1 MPLHKSIAK
10 LKTVL
15 KGSFFK
21 SLLMLLSGATVAQ
34 IIPTAISPILSRLYN
49 PEHFGVLATFTSVTA
64 VLIAVS
70 TLQFE
75 SAILLPKRRG
85 EAKFILG
92 LSLMFPLMLGLLSAI
107 LIMVGNEAL
116 ASALNLESAGWMFYL
131 IPIFV
136 IAGGWYNAMAGWFLR
151 EKQFKTLTIRQVGM
165 SLGTAFSKLAL
176 GILKFLQ
183 VGLILGTL
191 IGQLTSLF
199 VFVYQLFKV
208 ERMMSFFPSVKSA
221 KKLIMR
227 YIDFAKYTTWQGF
240 FDTISV
246 AAVLWIFNH
255 YLTIEEVGLYAFT
268 LAIVQKPITL
278 ISTQVGKVYFQKVIE
293 LRNNRQRIFPF
304 SLKIF
309 IVGIASSLLLFT
321 PIVTFSDEIF
331 SLVFGIEWSKAG
343 AVAANISPFIIF
355 KFASRPLSTIPQ
367 LLNKNKQFFYV
378 GIVRTLIPPIMY
390 ALLLNKIGFLE
401 SVLFVSIS
409 LALLISLIVY
419 WLLKLTMEVDKEI
432 MINLNR

>member
-21 SLLMLLSGATVAQ
+21 SFLMLLSGATIAQ

-64 VLIAVS
+64 VFIAVS

-278 ISTQVGKVYFQKVIE
+278 ISTQVGKVYYQRAIE
-293 LRNNRQRIFPF
+293 SLNLNKSIFMFSVQVFVLGLSFATLIFLPIFFHGEELFRWLFGPVWGRAGELTVSLMPMLIYRFGVRPMTSIPQILNRQKAFF
-304 SLKIF
+304 LMSLAQ
-309 IVGIASSLLLFT
+309 VVLVPLGYYLLFQFYDLSFLT
-321 PIVTFSDEIF
+321 IVLWISI
-331 SLVFGIEWSKAG
+331 LVVVIQG
-343 AVAANISPFIIF
+343 AI
-355 KFASRPLSTIPQ
+355 TIW
-367 LLNKNKQFFYV
+367 FF
-378 GIVRTLIPPIMY
+378 RLI
-390 ALLLNKIGFLE
+390 A
-401 SVLFVSIS
+401 
-409 LALLISLIVY
+409 
-419 WLLKLTMEVDKEI
+419 
-432 MINLNR
+432 